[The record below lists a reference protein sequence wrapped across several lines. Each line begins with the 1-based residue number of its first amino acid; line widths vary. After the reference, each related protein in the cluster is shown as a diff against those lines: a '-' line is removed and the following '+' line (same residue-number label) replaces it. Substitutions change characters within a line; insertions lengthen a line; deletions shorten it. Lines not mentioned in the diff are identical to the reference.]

1 MSDFYGCLLSTRFR
15 VKDREKFL
23 ADPEVQILKN
33 HAEKNDGF
41 FDEENGYF
49 LFGWSGSYPS
59 VYIRPDDNE
68 EEEEVEFDDGD
79 VELDD
84 GETKQEVGLDD
95 KEHKEKEKVEVN
107 ITEVIEEHILPGD
120 VCQIGISGNEKLWYI
135 GGHVGWVSSKGTIEF
150 NATIESDAILTED
163 DLHAQAERFLADIDL
178 TFKQTQ
184 EQS

>member
-1 MSDFYGCLLSTRFR
+1 MADFYGCLLSTRFR

-49 LFGWSGSYPS
+49 LFGWSGSYPG
-59 VYIRPDDNE
+59 VHIRRDEE
-68 EEEEVEFDDGD
+68 EEEEVDLDDGD
-79 VELDD
+79 AELDD
-84 GETKQEVGLDD
+84 GKAEQEVEPDDNKAHGLLD
-95 KEHKEKEKVEVN
+95 

-135 GGHVGWVSSKGTIEF
+135 GGWVGWVTSKGTITF

-163 DLHAQAERFLADIDL
+163 DLHAQAEGLLVDTNQTL
-178 TFKQTQ
+178 KPTQ